1 MLVGDVEQVESG
13 EFVDRRLG
21 DAYRGPEEFGDNAR
35 LKLPLWEQPE
45 PAEGALRTRRQ
56 GLVARPQ
63 AAAQAKTA
71 DVESVS
77 VDIVPMEAVKDADA
91 EKVIL
96 DSSKLTPKM
105 LEAIRL
111 REKAE
116 DPKLAG

>member
-1 MLVGDVEQVESG
+1 MS
-13 EFVDRRLG
+13 
-21 DAYRGPEEFGDNAR
+21 
-35 LKLPLWEQPE
+35 
-45 PAEGALRTRRQ
+45 
-56 GLVARPQ
+56 
-63 AAAQAKTA
+63 
-71 DVESVS
+71 
-77 VDIVPMEAVKDADA
+77 AVKDADA